1 MGLSKQLQTKHTK
14 ISRSGRAPR
23 CPVCGEATNA
33 SDPELEYV
41 RTKRKT
47 DIFVH
52 RVCVKNWGKY

>member
-1 MGLSKQLQTKHTK
+1 MGLPKHLQTKHTK
-14 ISRSGRAPR
+14 ISCFGQVPR
-23 CPVCGEATNA
+23 CPVCGEETNA

-52 RVCVKNWGKY
+52 RTCVKDWGK